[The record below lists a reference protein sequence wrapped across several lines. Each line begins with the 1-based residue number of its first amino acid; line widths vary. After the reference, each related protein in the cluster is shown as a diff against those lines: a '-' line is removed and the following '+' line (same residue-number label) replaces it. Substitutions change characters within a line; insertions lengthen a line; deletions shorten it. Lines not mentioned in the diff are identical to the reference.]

1 MKTFKQIREA
11 TKKDEGYV
19 SAAQRK
25 AVWASRADGGEGH
38 PDKKKSKKEDV
49 DEVVERISG
58 SGTDRKAQLKRAFRA
73 GQHKTDMYYGDR
85 GRTRSIPTPKGMR
98 GKGDYMSK
106 HKDKGIEKAYNKGKH
121 DDDRINPPKGKEKM
135 KPQDT
140 LRSRQSMAI
149 KKDRQRVAAPAGKLP
164 K

>member
-1 MKTFKQIREA
+1 MKTFKELRE
-11 TKKDEGYV
+11 E
-19 SAAQRK
+19 SA
-25 AVWASRADGGEGH
+25 
-38 PDKKKSKKEDV
+38 
-49 DEVVERISG
+49 EVVERISG

-73 GQHKTDMYYGDR
+73 GQHKTDMFYGRDR
-85 GRTRSIPTPKGMR
+85 TKSIPAPKGMR
-98 GKGDYMSK
+98 GVGDYMSK

>member
-1 MKTFKQIREA
+1 MKTFWELRE
-11 TKKDEGYV
+11 EL
-19 SAAQRK
+19 
-25 AVWASRADGGEGH
+25 
-38 PDKKKSKKEDV
+38 KETT
-49 DEVVERISG
+49 EVTERISG
-58 SGTDRKAQLKRAFRA
+58 SGTDRKAVLKRAFRA

-85 GRTRSIPTPKGMR
+85 GRTRSIPAPKGMR
-98 GKGDYMSK
+98 GVGDYMSK

-121 DDDRINPPKGKEKM
+121 DDDRMSPPKGKEKM

>member
-1 MKTFKQIREA
+1 MKTFKELRE
-11 TKKDEGYV
+11 E
-19 SAAQRK
+19 SA
-25 AVWASRADGGEGH
+25 
-38 PDKKKSKKEDV
+38 
-49 DEVVERISG
+49 EVVERISG

-73 GQHKTDMYYGDR
+73 GQHKTDMFYGRDR
-85 GRTRSIPTPKGMR
+85 TKSIPAPKGMR
-98 GKGDYMSK
+98 GVGDYMSK

-121 DDDRINPPKGKEKM
+121 DDDRMSPPKGKEKM